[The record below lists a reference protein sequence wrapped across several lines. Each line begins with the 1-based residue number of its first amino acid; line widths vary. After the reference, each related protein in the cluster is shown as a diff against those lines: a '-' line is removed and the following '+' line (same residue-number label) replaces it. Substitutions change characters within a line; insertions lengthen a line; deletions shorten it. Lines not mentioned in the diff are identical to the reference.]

1 MLNITVLS
9 APAPLSTERSSSLD
23 SGTDWQSLN
32 SAQAG
37 GGRGPSRHLNTA
49 LKGLKA
55 LKALKVLKVS
65 YSNLSVT
72 PIYYNVNKVVVLNL
86 FFFLYKNVDK

>member
-1 MLNITVLS
+1 VLLTIASTIFALCKYLLLNITMLNITVLS

-23 SGTDWQSLN
+23 SGPDWQSLN

-37 GGRGPSRHLNTA
+37 GDRGPSRHLNTA

-55 LKALKVLKVS
+55 LKALKVLK
-65 YSNLSVT
+65 
-72 PIYYNVNKVVVLNL
+72 K
-86 FFFLYKNVDK
+86 